1 MVLQQTCDEK
11 ISQDNQDTGKRN
23 RYPSINGKYLTDFQ
37 RNFLKESLKKEY
49 RQVYRQRIEIMLLA
63 DEGLAQT
70 TICKA
75 LQCAPDTARY
85 WMTMA
90 RIGLAHLWRERLIGR
105 PKKINEAYLARLTEL
120 IAHGPKNY
128 GYSFNRWTGQ
138 SLSKHLAQEFDIEI
152 SPRHLNRLL
161 KSLNL
166 SLKDNH
172 VNAPRSI
179 CTHGGIVIRDLD
191 IN

>member
-1 MVLQQTCDEK
+1 M
-11 ISQDNQDTGKRN
+11 SQDNQDTGKRN

-37 RNFLKESLKKEY
+37 RNFLKESLKKEH
-49 RQVYRQRIEIMLLA
+49 RKAYRQRIEIMLLA
-63 DEGLAQT
+63 DEGFAQT
-70 TICKA
+70 TICKT

-90 RIGLAHLWRERLIGR
+90 RIGLAHLWGERLIGR
-105 PKKINEAYLARLTEL
+105 PRKVNEAYLARLTEL
-120 IAHGPKNY
+120 IANGPKNY

-138 SLSKHLAQEFDIEI
+138 SLSKHLAQEFAIEI

-172 VNAPRSI
+172 VTPPPSI
-179 CTHGGIVIRDLD
+179 CTPGGIVIRDLE